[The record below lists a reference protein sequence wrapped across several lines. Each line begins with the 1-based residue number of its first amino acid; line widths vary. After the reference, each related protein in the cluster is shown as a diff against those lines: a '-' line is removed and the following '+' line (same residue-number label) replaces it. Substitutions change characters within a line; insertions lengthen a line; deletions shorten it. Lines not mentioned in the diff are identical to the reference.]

1 MSTKQYEYD
10 LVVYIGRFQP
20 FHNGH
25 HANFKRAAQLSKNV
39 LALIG
44 SSVAPRTIKN
54 PWTYDERKW
63 AIETFV
69 REVYNLQVD
78 GLRDYTYNDNKWI
91 EQVGCKVAKAAK
103 QIKGDKFNLFDAIAH
118 KEFKIAIIGHDK
130 DHSSFYLNFFP
141 QWDYIDMPAYP
152 NANDVID
159 SSKIRQLMFGGNRSF
174 TKSVLPAGFGNED
187 VVSAFVDTPEFELL
201 QGEWDFIEEYRK
213 ATRVGPYAPTFVTVD
228 AIVEQSGHI
237 LLIQRK
243 DFPGKGLWAAP
254 GGFVGEYEKLVDAM
268 IRELREEAGLK
279 VPEKVLRGSIA
290 HKDVFDDPGRS
301 TRGRTFTHAFLI
313 RLDDGAD
320 LPRLR
325 AGDDA
330 KHAEWKS
337 LAEFD
342 TMQGIMYEDHFSM
355 IKNMLARS

>member
-1 MSTKQYEYD
+1 MKQYEYD

-25 HANFKRAAQLSKNV
+25 HQNFKRAAQLSENV

-44 SSVAPRTIKN
+44 TSVGPRTIKN
-54 PWTYDERKW
+54 PWTYSERKA
-63 AIETFV
+63 AIVNNV
-69 REVYNLQVD
+69 REVRNLQVE

-91 EQVGCKVAKAAK
+91 EQVGCKVATAVK
-103 QIKGDKFNLFDAIAH
+103 QIKGEKYNLFKALAD
-118 KEFKIAIIGHDK
+118 KEFKVAVIGHDK

-141 QWDYIDMPAYP
+141 QWEYINMPAYP
-152 NANDVID
+152 SEDNIIDAN
-159 SSKIRQLMFGGNRSF
+159 KIRQLMFTGNREF
-174 TKSVLPAGFGNED
+174 TKSVMPSSFGHED
-187 VVSAFVDTPEFELL
+187 MVSSMVLTDEFELL

-213 ATRVGPYAPTFVTVD
+213 RTRLGPYAPTFVTVD

-254 GGFVGEYEKLVDAM
+254 GGFIGEHERLVDGM

-313 RLDDGAD
+313 RLDDSAE
-320 LPRLR
+320 LPRIK